1 MRYFKIPNV
10 TQKGIITSYNLQ
22 AEHSMAIRDLTMQ
35 IEIANAQKTEF
46 EEASQQLR
54 QEIKD
59 LGIGPIYPNPL

>member
-1 MRYFKIPNV
+1 
-10 TQKGIITSYNLQ
+10 
-22 AEHSMAIRDLTMQ
+22 MAIRDLTMQ

-59 LGIGPIYPNPL
+59 LGIDQYIQTHLDCNILAIRLI

>member
-1 MRYFKIPNV
+1 
-10 TQKGIITSYNLQ
+10 
-22 AEHSMAIRDLTMQ
+22 MAIRDLTMQ

-59 LGIGPIYPNPL
+59 LGIDLNIQIHYDFNILKFYMPSQ

>member
-1 MRYFKIPNV
+1 
-10 TQKGIITSYNLQ
+10 
-22 AEHSMAIRDLTMQ
+22 MAIRDLTMQ

-59 LGIGPIYPNPL
+59 LGIDPIYLNPL

>member
-1 MRYFKIPNV
+1 MIANV
-10 TQKGIITSYNLQ
+10 TQKGNNYFFSYNLQ

-59 LGIGPIYPNPL
+59 LGIDPNP